1 MSDKREVKRLD
12 GDGEVVRFEEQGLPT
27 LDVWLEDETVWLTQK
42 QMARLFAC
50 SDENI
55 RQHIRNIYADDEL
68 EERATS
74 KDFLEVRQEGNR
86 RVARKFA
93 YYNLDLI
100 ISVGFRVNTKN
111 GVKFRQWATAVLKEY
126 LLRGSVRDQRLGK
139 LEKRMDAAERAI
151 DTIIYTLAPALPENR
166 RRIGFCTNDDDPPTK
181 PYGKQ
186 KGGAR

>member
-1 MSDKREVKRLD
+1 MSMNDNVKGRQSS
-12 GDGEVVRFEEQGLPT
+12 GEIVKLEEQGLPR

-55 RQHIRNIYADDEL
+55 RQHVKNIYADNEL

-74 KDFLEVRQEGNR
+74 KDFLEVRQEGAR
-86 RVARKFA
+86 RVTRKFA

-111 GVKFRQWATAVLKEY
+111 GIKFRQWATSVLKEY
-126 LLRGSVRDQRLGK
+126 LLHGSVRDKRIGK

-151 DTIIYTLAPALPENR
+151 DTIIYTLTPTLPDNR
-166 RRIGFCTNDDDPPTK
+166 RRIGFGADEEAAPSK
-181 PYGKQ
+181 PYAKA
-186 KGGAR
+186 KRI

>member
-1 MSDKREVKRLD
+1 MSVKGNIKGRQS
-12 GDGEVVRFEEQGLPT
+12 DGEIVKFEERGLPT

-55 RQHIRNIYADDEL
+55 RQHVKNIYADNEL

-74 KDFLEVRQEGNR
+74 KDFLEVRQEGAR
-86 RVARKFA
+86 RVTRKFA

-111 GVKFRQWATAVLKEY
+111 GIKFRQWATSILKEY
-126 LLRGSVRDQRLGK
+126 LLRGSVRDQRLGR

-151 DTIIYTLAPALPENR
+151 DTIIYTLTPALPDNR
-166 RRIGFCTNDDDPPTK
+166 RRIGFGADEEAPSSKPNTK
-181 PYGKQ
+181 AK
-186 KGGAR
+186 RI